1 MCYTHKFKFIIKPYC
16 EPIGK
21 IITGYKEVL
30 IFLGG
35 VVQQM
40 LVCNSPRK
48 LSPSKSGCENGKSE
62 QLDSDM
68 QLAMSLAASESPTL
82 AALRVDPP
90 PNLPGR
96 EQLLTAVLK
105 LR

>member
-1 MCYTHKFKFIIKPYC
+1 
-16 EPIGK
+16 
-21 IITGYKEVL
+21 
-30 IFLGG
+30 
-35 VVQQM
+35 M

-48 LSPSKSGCENGKSE
+48 LSPSKSGCESGKCE
-62 QLDSDM
+62 QLDRDL

-96 EQLLTAVLK
+96 ELLLTAVLK